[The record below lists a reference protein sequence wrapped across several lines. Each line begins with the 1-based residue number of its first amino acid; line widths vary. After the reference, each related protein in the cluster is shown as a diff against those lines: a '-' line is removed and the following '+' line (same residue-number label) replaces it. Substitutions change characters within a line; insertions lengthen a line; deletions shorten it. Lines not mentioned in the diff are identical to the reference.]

1 MSNNDR
7 ELIKICMEV
16 RSKKGFKVYK
26 LIYFTYKLIEEKKI
40 RRMDVLKN
48 YLMVYYKPSNDTLQT
63 ALKILKKY
71 NLIKITKNLLDC
83 RGWVV
88 FPNNV

>member
-1 MSNNDR
+1 MNNEDK

-16 RSKKGFKVYK
+16 RNKKGFKVYK
-26 LIYFTYKLIEEKKI
+26 LIYFSYKLIDKKKI
-40 RRMDVLKN
+40 RKMNVLKN

-71 NLIKITKNLLDC
+71 NLITITKNLSDC
-83 RGWVV
+83 RGYIV
-88 FPNNV
+88 FPNKG

>member
-1 MSNNDR
+1 MKTNDR

-16 RSKKGFKVYK
+16 RNKKGFKVYK
-26 LIYFTYKLIEEKKI
+26 LIYFSYKLIEEKNI

-71 NLIKITKNLLDC
+71 NLIKITKNLSDC

-88 FPNNV
+88 FPNNT